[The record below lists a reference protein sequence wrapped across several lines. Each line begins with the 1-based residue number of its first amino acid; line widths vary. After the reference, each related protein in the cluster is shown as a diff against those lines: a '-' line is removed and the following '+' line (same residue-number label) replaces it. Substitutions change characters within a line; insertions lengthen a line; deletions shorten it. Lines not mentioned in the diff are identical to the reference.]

1 MKRTY
6 ISNGFRLLLACLL
19 CLPPCAR
26 AESRPALAAPPAP
39 VTLARDLQ
47 ALPSSAVEKGIV
59 VLTVSPGSVT
69 PVPPSTEAAPSP
81 GAAAQK
87 APAPE
92 PPVTNLESIVAYY
105 GRVQTRF
112 GHVAAL
118 APPTMTVLN
127 TSPSLAVLPL
137 GQFAGQHPET
147 YLLGSLTP
155 EQLRQVGGSGLAY
168 ADMTPDQQ
176 SLMHDLLPEP
186 LEIVPVAANTPG
198 LNMEQAEREAKEA
211 EFDAQV
217 QKVSGDTLFSGL
229 RLHAYLTGDFFVHA
243 PSGYGI
249 GDTRDLIETT
259 GAFKLPN
266 SGYGNMEAR
275 GKSTATALRA
285 DVPNAPKPSDLDW
298 TRPALRHTV
307 SLQNINTVDAL
318 VGRLARATGLELY
331 ADTHYGPQALLA
343 VGDVGAPQ
351 SAGDV
356 MQALALCVC
365 GTWRRVGPAYVLTD
379 DVQGLGAR
387 QQFLSETGEIW
398 ANRLSQAG
406 KDAGARLQSLDWLHA
421 LPFVPGDI
429 GALSAAQIDAIQKE
443 ADGGNAGHLPWK
455 DLPFALQTHLRDI
468 FLHYGDDF
476 PAAFRDKELAEPMKA
491 MRSAAQTVRPDSVVD
506 TTLNI
511 RLAVELPTTGAMMLY
526 GDYKVQS
533 LKADDNSAAKD
544 NALAPRA
551 AITLPEPLRAVL
563 CAPKTPDEARAVL
576 AALPKLGLNTLYLDV
591 FTGGRTYFP
600 NTALPPASDKAS
612 GVLQAALD
620 AARPLHIPVYAV
632 VDTFCWRKDGLAAHP
647 QPWPRGYAEDLTI
660 SGEAPDR
667 AIQRRASAGS
677 LSAQYNHPRFA
688 LASEGNEGWASPLDP
703 AVRATLPPL
712 VGALA
717 ATPGLAG
724 LVFQDAAPPG
734 YAENDIYGD
743 HIGLGYTLDN
753 RLAYLRRMHQDPIDV
768 AGGYDFVS
776 VYVGGEN
783 FFGHYA
789 IGIPT
794 FPGNG
799 LAAWKSW
806 RAQADQS
813 LLAACWRAAHAAAPT
828 LPTLRRK
835 SLGWAEFV
843 PWTVPVQVDAPRTAR
858 TAAFGPAPT
867 SRSILGA
874 AFGPDEQAH
883 PNRFLMDV
891 QDAAGTRGGDGGKAH
906 NPPAGG
912 IVIDLVSGGPP
923 DSLAGTLHR
932 LGGYLQAPAETPN
945 RVPAITSTAAPL
957 PKE

>member
-1 MKRTY
+1 MKRTF
-6 ISNGFRLLLACLL
+6 ILHRFPFLAACLL
-19 CLPPCAR
+19 CLPSGAWAGSP
-26 AESRPALAAPPAP
+26 PAAAPPKP
-39 VTLARDLQ
+39 TLARDLQ
-47 ALPSSAVEKGIV
+47 AMPSSAVEKGNV
-59 VLTVSPGSVT
+59 VLTVSPSSVT
-69 PVPPSTEAAPSP
+69 PVPPATEAAPAS

-92 PPVTNLESIVAYY
+92 PPALNLESIAARY
-105 GRVQTRF
+105 GRMENRF

-127 TSPSLAVLPL
+127 TSPDLASLPL
-137 GQFAGQHPET
+137 GQLAGQHPET

-155 EQLRQVGGSGLAY
+155 EQLRQVGASGLAY

-176 SLMHDLLPEP
+176 SLMHELLPEP
-186 LEIVPVAANTPG
+186 LEIVPVAANSPD
-198 LNMEQAEREAKEA
+198 LNMEQAEREAKRA
-211 EFDAQV
+211 EFDAQI
-217 QKVSGDTLFSGL
+217 QKVSGDALFSGL

-259 GAFKLPN
+259 GAFKLPF
-266 SGYGNMEAR
+266 SGYGNMEAH
-275 GKSTATALRA
+275 GKSTATALRTE
-285 DVPNAPKPSDLDW
+285 VPNAPKPGDLDW
-298 TRPALRHTV
+298 MRPELKRVV
-307 SLQNINTVDAL
+307 SLAGLPTVDAL
-318 VGRLARATGLELY
+318 TARLAQATGLELY
-331 ADTHYGPQALLA
+331 TDTHYGPQDILV
-343 VGDVGAPQ
+343 VGDVAAPQ
-351 SAGDV
+351 TVGDT

-379 DVQGLGAR
+379 DMQGLGTR
-387 QQFLSETGEIW
+387 QQFLSEIGEIW

-406 KDAGARLQSLDWLHA
+406 KDAGAGLQKLDWLHA
-421 LPFVPGDI
+421 LPFAPGDI
-429 GALSAAQIDAIQKE
+429 GALSEAQIDAIQKE

-455 DLPFALQTHLRDI
+455 DLPPALQSNLRDQ
-468 FLHYGDDF
+468 FLHYGSNFTASF
-476 PAAFRDKELAEPMKA
+476 PEVVKMSRDMKA
-491 MRSAAQTVRPDSVVD
+491 AANSVRPDSVVD

-533 LKADDNSAAKD
+533 PKADDDNSKAKD
-544 NALAPRA
+544 DSTAPRA
-551 AITLPEPLRAVL
+551 AVTLSERMRALL
-563 CAPKTPDEARAVL
+563 CAPRTPDEARAVV
-576 AALPKLGLNTLYLDV
+576 AALPNLGLNTLYLDV

-600 NTALPPASDKAS
+600 NTALPPASDKAG

-632 VDTFCWRKDGLAAHP
+632 VDTFCWRKDGLAARP

-660 SGEAPDR
+660 SGEAPNR
-667 AIQRRASAGS
+667 AIQRRASEGS
-677 LSAQYNHPRFA
+677 LSTDYNHPRMA
-688 LASEGNEGWASPLDP
+688 LASEGTEGWASPLDP

-712 VGALA
+712 VAALA

-776 VYVGGEN
+776 VFVGGEN

-799 LAAWKSW
+799 LAAWKAW
-806 RAQADQS
+806 RARADQT
-813 LLAACWRAAHAAAPT
+813 LLAACWRAAHAAAPV

-835 SLGWAEFV
+835 PSGWAEFV
-843 PWTVPVQVDAPRTAR
+843 PWTAPVQVDAPRTLR
-858 TAAFGPAPT
+858 TADFGPAPT
-867 SRSILGA
+867 SRSILVA

-906 NPPAGG
+906 NLPAGG
-912 IVIDLVSGGPP
+912 IVIDLVSGGSP
-923 DSLAGTLHR
+923 DSLVGTLHR
-932 LGGYLQAPAETPN
+932 LGGYLQAPAETLN

-957 PKE
+957 PK